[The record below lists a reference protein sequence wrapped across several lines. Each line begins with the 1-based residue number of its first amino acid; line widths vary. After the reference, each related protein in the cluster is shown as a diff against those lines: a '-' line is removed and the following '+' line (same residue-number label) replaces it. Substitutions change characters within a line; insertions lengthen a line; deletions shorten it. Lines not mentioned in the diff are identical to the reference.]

1 MKLILN
7 SYTLSELRKM
17 ISSKNIKKY
26 SKLIKS
32 ELIELMIKSNK
43 FNDVKMKEKAIA
55 KPKPKKEAPKKEAP
69 KPKRKLKKSGTA
81 ESNRTGYIT
90 LKKEEP
96 IKEEV
101 KKERK
106 KREVKEKTKK
116 EIFEEIKAINKE
128 VDDLINVMKSNDTA
142 SSRRTFDALISKRK
156 RLEKQ
161 L

>member
-43 FNDVKMKEKAIA
+43 FNDVKMKEK
-55 KPKPKKEAPKKEAP
+55 KEPTKKVVIKKVAP
-69 KPKRKLKKSGTA
+69 KPKRKLKKSATA
-81 ESNRTGYIT
+81 ESNRTGYISPI
-90 LKKEEP
+90 KEEP

-106 KREVKEKTKK
+106 IREVKVKTKK
-116 EIFEEIKAINKE
+116 EIFEEIEAINKE
-128 VDDLINVMKSNDTA
+128 VDDLINVMKSNNSA
-142 SSRRTFDALISKRK
+142 SSRRTFDTLISKRK

>member
-43 FNDVKMKEKAIA
+43 FNDVKMKDKAVKKA
-55 KPKPKKEAPKKEAP
+55 AVKKEAPKKVEP
-69 KPKRKLKKSGTA
+69 KPKKKLKKSATA
-81 ESNRTGYIT
+81 ESNRTGYISPI
-90 LKKEEP
+90 KEEP

-106 KREVKEKTKK
+106 IREVKVKTKK
-116 EIFEEIKAINKE
+116 EIFEEIEAINKE
-128 VDDLINVMKSNDTA
+128 VDDLINVMKSNNSA
-142 SSRRTFDALISKRK
+142 SSRRTFDTLISKRK